1 MIIRCGLPVSRQ
13 AASRKAGRTGAS
25 PVMQK
30 WKTLSHWAGRAWKLL
45 LLPVWLIQ
53 ILSTAKSFRDNPVI
67 GNPMLNRLG
76 LHVFRVRLAHA
87 VMRLRWWMLAP
98 LVSERQRREF
108 LSDGFL
114 VVRNF
119 LPAEHFKQ
127 LREELKTSQAPVREC
142 IQGDTLTLRVLLD
155 ASALRGLPACRAL
168 LRRRDF
174 LNLTRFCAGT
184 LRTPMFFIQSV
195 KNAYVPGA
203 ADPQKT
209 LHSDTFHPTMKAWLF
224 VDDVEESQGP
234 FTYVPGSH
242 LPSPGRL
249 AWEYEQ
255 SVGCSRH
262 ANRYS
267 AKGSLRLDPA
277 DLPAMGLPQPI
288 ALAVPANTL
297 VVANTHGFHCRGI
310 AIGKCSRLEIYA
322 SSRTNPF
329 VPIPGFLTS
338 LFGRVEHIGAQGY
351 WHVMDWIAARRGAQS
366 SWHLVPSRKLHD

>member
-1 MIIRCGLPVSRQ
+1 MMKDHSQP
-13 AASRKAGRTGAS
+13 
-25 PVMQK
+25 QK
-30 WKTLSHWAGRAWKLL
+30 TRSHWVDRISQLL
-45 LLPVWLIQ
+45 LLPLWLLQ
-53 ILSTAKSFRDNPVI
+53 IFSTVKSFRDSPVI
-67 GNPMLNRLG
+67 GNLTLNRLG

-98 LVSERQRREF
+98 LASADQRQEF
-108 LSDGFL
+108 HQNGL
-114 VVRNF
+114 VVIRNF
-119 LPAEHFKQ
+119 LPTEDFRQLKQ
-127 LREELKTSQAPVREC
+127 ELETCQGPVREC

-155 ASALRGLPACRAL
+155 APALRSLPACRAL

-224 VDDVEESQGP
+224 VDDVEEGHGA

-249 AWEYEQ
+249 AWEHEQ
-255 SVGCSRH
+255 SVASSRH
-262 ANRYS
+262 ANHYS
-267 AKGSLRLDPA
+267 AKGSLRLEA
-277 DLPAMGLPQPI
+277 RDLAAMGLPQPV

-297 VVANTHGFHCRGI
+297 VIANTHGFHCRGS
-310 AIGKCSRLEIYA
+310 ATGKCSRLEIYA

-329 VPIPGFLTS
+329 VPMPGLVMS
-338 LFGRVEHIGAQGY
+338 LFGRIEHIAAQGY
-351 WHVMDWIAARRGAQS
+351 WRAMDWFAARRGVQS
-366 SWHLVPSRKLHD
+366 SWHLVPSQKLND